1 MSNLFKTESDV
12 MVSTAG
18 RVDDTNDQVQ
28 GELNRLRG
36 VVDSVRGSWAGQ
48 AQASFDQLMSRWTAS
63 ARELQEALQ
72 SISDNIRHNATSFS
86 NTETDNAQAFNS
98 VGGGTGA
105 GAGLAL

>member
-12 MVSTAG
+12 MVATAG

-48 AQASFDQLMSRWTAS
+48 AQVSFDELMSRWNAS

-72 SISDNIRHNATSFS
+72 SISDNIRSNARSFE
-86 NTETDNAQAFNS
+86 NTETDNAQAFNA
-98 VGGGTGA
+98 VGGGA